1 MRRILQIAASLLAV
15 GILFTACEYD
25 PSLYEDIAS
34 DKDLTVGSESENTIT
49 ATVIDNIN
57 IRRGPG
63 QDYELIESIGPGAV
77 LTIVGEEENVY
88 YPVDYNG
95 EIGYAH
101 HNFIEINELPTE
113 LSDEQPSDEPITVDN
128 NESFAQ
134 IMASTDVF
142 DERISQFVDS
152 HVGDVI
158 EFDGFM
164 SNIAP
169 HGSATTRYDFLVN
182 VGDSDGPSVG
192 PNFRFTDYNYTQ
204 MNFDDN
210 TPDSVYANDEFR
222 FTAQI
227 ESYNEL
233 TGLLELQ
240 PISTVYRGS

>member
-34 DKDLTVGSESENTIT
+34 DKDLT
-49 ATVIDNIN
+49 
-57 IRRGPG
+57 
-63 QDYELIESIGPGAV
+63 
-77 LTIVGEEENVY
+77 
-88 YPVDYNG
+88 
-95 EIGYAH
+95 
-101 HNFIEINELPTE
+101 
-113 LSDEQPSDEPITVDN
+113 
-128 NESFAQ
+128 
-134 IMASTDVF
+134 
-142 DERISQFVDS
+142 
-152 HVGDVI
+152 
-158 EFDGFM
+158 
-164 SNIAP
+164 
-169 HGSATTRYDFLVN
+169 
-182 VGDSDGPSVG
+182 VG